1 MSENWDVIS
10 SFPIDCQF
18 GAMRKSDSRGIVY
31 KAYIL
36 LNSNLLYITKTEN
49 RTKKFLAQL

>member
-36 LNSNLLYITKTEN
+36 INSNLLYITKTEN